1 MSAFVAPQTLQQAL
15 AVLVCTFQRYAK
27 QEGNRFTLSRRELRE
42 LLETELPSLGNVQ
55 VKEGAFEE
63 LMSILDTNGDEEVD
77 FQEYI
82 RFVAVACTLSH
93 EFFLDFPAALP
104 RGQ

>member
-1 MSAFVAPQTLQQAL
+1 MASPMEQAL
-15 AVLVCTFQRYAK
+15 GVLVGTFQKYSGKEGDRYK
-27 QEGNRFTLSRRELRE
+27 LSKAEMKE
-42 LLETELPSLGNVQ
+42 LLLTELPSFVGVQ

-63 LMSILDTNGDEEVD
+63 LLNILDANRDGEVD

-82 RFVAVACTLSH
+82 RFVAVACTLCH
-93 EFFLDFPAALP
+93 EFFLDSPVVLP

>member
-1 MSAFVAPQTLQQAL
+1 MAAPQMLQQAL

-27 QEGNRFTLSRRELRE
+27 QEGDRFTLSRGELKE
-42 LLETELPSLGNVQ
+42 LLEKELPSLGD
-55 VKEGAFEE
+55 VKHEKVEE
-63 LMSILDTNGDEEVD
+63 LMSILDANRDGEVD

-82 RFVAVACTLSH
+82 RFVAVACTLCH
-93 EFFLDFPAALP
+93 EFFLDSPVVLP

>member
-1 MSAFVAPQTLQQAL
+1 MMAAPQTLQQAL
-15 AVLVCTFQRYAK
+15 AVLVCTFQRYSK
-27 QEGNRFTLSRRELRE
+27 QEGDRFTLSRGELKK
-42 LLETELPSLGNVQ
+42 LLEKELPSLGDVQ

-63 LMSILDTNGDEEVD
+63 LLSILDANKDGEVD

-82 RFVAVACTLSH
+82 RFVAVACTLCH
-93 EFFLDFPAALP
+93 EFFVDSPVVLP